1 MIKIDKEKLTID
13 IDTGSQEVRDN
24 IIENTGFEYL
34 NDDDY
39 ILSYDTKT
47 SIVFCTKERLLQ
59 AIEFNIEEADQ
70 EDYSNMDF
78 SEFASVFDEELASFF
93 LTYLESLDEDS
104 NKYFQSMVDFIY
116 ETIYD
121 RYSANCDY
129 CNEEKGNYET
139 TLLLSGKVI
148 CNDCFYNDYGNS
160 SQDITLPIFYSLIKN
175 ADAISI
181 NDSPMITNWELG
193 NDDTLIDTKWWEDEL
208 FYESTIYEA
217 EIRNIAFKDDNFY
230 ISEFNTNK
238 VSKVKLFSIKTIGV
252 E

>member
-24 IIENTGFEYL
+24 IIENTGFDYL
-34 NDDDY
+34 DKENY
-39 ILSYDTKT
+39 ILAYDTKT

-78 SEFASVFDEELASFF
+78 SEFATVFDEELSADF

-104 NKYFQSMVDFIY
+104 NKYFQSIVDFIY

-121 RYSANCDY
+121 RYSAKCSY
-129 CNEEKGNYET
+129 CNVEKGNFET
-139 TLLLSGKVI
+139 KLVAGEVVCEGCIKKVQIDKDNISKFVFKNLL
-148 CNDCFYNDYGNS
+148 D
-160 SQDITLPIFYSLIKN
+160 Q

-181 NDSPMITNWELG
+181 DDSPILTNWELG

-208 FYESTIYEA
+208 FYESTIYEV
-217 EIRNIAFKDDNFY
+217 EIKNIAFKNDNFY